1 MRSKLNNAFLFTL
14 IIIEFSTISFAQ
26 NNPLPQVFEKYIQ
39 NKLQSLKD
47 EWNDENK
54 DMRKVFYTDLNKDG
68 LKDAILQFQFLFS
81 SSEFGNTVVS
91 KIFFAVF
98 LKENNEYKLVD
109 EIDFSG
115 GNINVPGLFSSI
127 ELVTVQKNKI
137 EAKVY
142 RYNVYDYHCCPS
154 YTEEVEFKFENNK
167 LIPLHEIK
175 QEKFVYPKI
184 RDQIDFGE
192 FFVSVDNIEFLDRIG
207 NSYVNLE
214 ADGVFLLLDLTITNH
229 NNYPVTLY
237 SSFFELIDD
246 DSNTFKI
253 AVNVLPYLEL
263 MKRKTMIIEE
273 ISPKIPKKISFIFE
287 VPNKSIYF
295 LEGAN
300 SDYELPS
307 TICLVNSEKEY
318 YNFKEKKK

>member
-1 MRSKLNNAFLFTL
+1 MKVKLNNAFLFSL

-98 LKENNEYKLVD
+98 LKGNNEYKLVD

-115 GNINVPGLFSSI
+115 GNMNVPGLFSSI

-142 RYNVYDYHCCPS
+142 RFNVYDGHCCPS

-167 LIPLHEIK
+167 LIPLQEIK
-175 QEKFVYPKI
+175 DEKFVYPKI
-184 RDQIDFGE
+184 GDQIDFGE
-192 FFVSVDNIEFLDRIG
+192 FFVRVDNVEFLERIG
-207 NSYVNLE
+207 NNYVNLE

-229 NNYPVTLY
+229 KNYPVTLY
-237 SSFFELIDD
+237 SNFFELKDD
-246 DSNTFKI
+246 DSNTYKI

-263 MKRKTMIIEE
+263 MKRKTLIVEE
-273 ISPKIPKKISFIFE
+273 ISPKVPKKITFVYE
-287 VPNKSIYF
+287 VPSVGLYF
-295 LEGAN
+295 LVGAKC
-300 SDYELPS
+300 DYDLPS
-307 TICLVNSEKEY
+307 TICLVNSGKEY
-318 YNFKEKKK
+318 FYYKEK